1 MILRVYC
8 DKDKRSLHI
17 NKHFEG
23 TQTSKLKFET
33 DKLNNLSIS
42 FGSLTIRILDV
53 GGTQKDE
60 TLKMQKLYEDFCL
73 RAGTDE
79 GISLVV
85 LLSIQL

>member
-1 MILRVYC
+1 MI
-8 DKDKRSLHI
+8 K
-17 NKHFEG
+17 
-23 TQTSKLKFET
+23 T